1 MLLQELDLMTLKK
14 MYANAHKAIRANPEH
29 KKRESKPKPE
39 KQKRWNRKKITNS
52 QRKDRIRQKLDSF
65 AKKNNT
71 AN

>member
-39 KQKRWNRKKITNS
+39 KQKKDGTERK
-52 QRKDRIRQKLDSF
+52 
-65 AKKNNT
+65 
-71 AN
+71 